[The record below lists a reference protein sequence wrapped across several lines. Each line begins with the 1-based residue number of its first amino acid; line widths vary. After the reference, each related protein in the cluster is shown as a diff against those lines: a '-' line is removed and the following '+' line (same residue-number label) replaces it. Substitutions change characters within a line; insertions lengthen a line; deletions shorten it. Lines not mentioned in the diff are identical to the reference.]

1 MAKGTLQI
9 DLLGTSFSIKADEDT
24 AYLEKILGYYKRIV
38 SQIEAGGALS
48 DPLKISILAGIML
61 SDELYKAKGR
71 SLKLQ
76 AALENNTTDEEA
88 DRITKNLIEK
98 IDRALK

>member
-1 MAKGTLQI
+1 MAKGSLQI

-24 AYLEKILGYYKRIV
+24 SYLEQILGYYKRIV
-38 SQIEAGGALS
+38 NQIEKGGALT

-71 SLKLQ
+71 SVKYQ
-76 AALENNTTDEEA
+76 TALENNSVDVEA
-88 DRITKNLIEK
+88 DKITKSLIEK
-98 IDRALK
+98 LDKVLQ

>member
-24 AYLEKILGYYKRIV
+24 SYLEKILGYYKRIV
-38 SQIEAGGALS
+38 NQIEAGGALT

-71 SLKLQ
+71 SLKFQ
-76 AALENNTTDEEA
+76 AALENNSTDEEA
-88 DRITKNLIEK
+88 ERITKTLIEK
-98 IDRALK
+98 IDKVLK

>member
-24 AYLEKILGYYKRIV
+24 SYLEKILGYYKRIV
-38 SQIEAGGALS
+38 NQIEAGGALT

-71 SLKLQ
+71 SLKFQ
-76 AALENNTTDEEA
+76 AALENNSTDEEA
-88 DRITKNLIEK
+88 DRITKTLIEK
-98 IDRALK
+98 LDKVLK

>member
-38 SQIEAGGALS
+38 KQIEDGGSLS
-48 DPLKISILAGIML
+48 DPLKISILAGVML
-61 SDELYKAKGR
+61 SDELYKAKSR
-71 SLKLQ
+71 SIKFQ
-76 AALENNTTDEEA
+76 TALENNSTDQEA
-88 DRITKNLIEK
+88 DRITKSLIEK
-98 IDRALK
+98 IDRVLK

>member
-1 MAKGTLQI
+1 MAKGSLQI

-24 AYLEKILGYYKRIV
+24 SYLEQILGYYKRIV
-38 SQIEAGGALS
+38 NQIEKGGALS

-71 SLKLQ
+71 SVKYQ
-76 AALENNTTDEEA
+76 KALENNSVDDEA
-88 DRITKNLIEK
+88 DKITKSLIEK
-98 IDRALK
+98 LDKVLQ

>member
-9 DLLGTSFSIKADEDT
+9 DLLGTTFSIKADEDT
-24 AYLEKILGYYKRIV
+24 SYLEQILGYYKRIV
-38 SQIEAGGALS
+38 NQIENGGALT

-71 SLKLQ
+71 SLKFQ
-76 AALENNTTDEEA
+76 AALENNSADDEA
-88 DRITKNLIEK
+88 DRLTKTLIEK
-98 IDRALK
+98 IDKVLK

>member
-24 AYLEKILGYYKRIV
+24 SYLEQILGYYKRIV
-38 SQIEAGGALS
+38 NQIEAGGALS

-61 SDELYKAKGR
+61 SDELYKVKGR
-71 SLKLQ
+71 SLKFQ
-76 AALENNTTDEEA
+76 AALENNSSDLEA
-88 DRITKNLIEK
+88 ERITKNLIEK
-98 IDRALK
+98 IDRVLK

>member
-24 AYLEKILGYYKRIV
+24 SYLEQILGYYKRIV
-38 SQIEAGGALS
+38 NQIEAGGALS

-71 SLKLQ
+71 SLKFQ
-76 AALENNTTDEEA
+76 AALENSSSDLEA
-88 DRITKNLIEK
+88 ERITKNLIEK
-98 IDRALK
+98 IDKVLK

>member
-9 DLLGTSFSIKADEDT
+9 DLLGTSFSIKADEET
-24 AYLEKILGYYKRIV
+24 AYLEQILGYYKRIV
-38 SQIEAGGALS
+38 NQIEAGGALN

-71 SLKLQ
+71 SVKYQ
-76 AALENNTTDEEA
+76 AALENNSVDEEA
-88 DRITKNLIEK
+88 DRITKSLIEK
-98 IDRALK
+98 IDKALR

>member
-61 SDELYKAKGR
+61 SDELY
-71 SLKLQ
+71 
-76 AALENNTTDEEA
+76 NTTDEEA

>member
-24 AYLEKILGYYKRIV
+24 SYLEQILGYYKRIV
-38 SQIEAGGALS
+38 TQIEAGGALS

-71 SLKLQ
+71 SIKFQ
-76 AALENNTTDEEA
+76 NALENNTADEEA
-88 DRITKNLIEK
+88 ERITKSLIEK
-98 IDRALK
+98 IDNILK

>member
-9 DLLGTSFSIKADEDT
+9 DILGTSFSIKADEDT
-24 AYLEKILGYYKRIV
+24 SYLEKILGYYKRIV
-38 SQIEAGGALS
+38 NQIEAGGALT

-71 SLKLQ
+71 SLKFQ
-76 AALENNTTDEEA
+76 AALENNSTDEEA
-88 DRITKNLIEK
+88 DRITKTLIEK
-98 IDRALK
+98 IDKVLK

>member
-24 AYLEKILGYYKRIV
+24 SYLEQILGYYKRIV
-38 SQIEAGGALS
+38 NQIETGGALT

-71 SLKLQ
+71 SLKFQ
-76 AALENNTTDEEA
+76 AALENNSADEEA
-88 DRITKNLIEK
+88 DRITKALIEK
-98 IDRALK
+98 IDKVLK

>member
-24 AYLEKILGYYKRIV
+24 SYLEKILGYYKRIV
-38 SQIEAGGALS
+38 NQIEAGGALT

-71 SLKLQ
+71 LLKFQ
-76 AALENNTTDEEA
+76 TALENNSTDEEA
-88 DRITKNLIEK
+88 DRITKTLIEK
-98 IDRALK
+98 IDKVLK

>member
-9 DLLGTSFSIKADEDT
+9 DLLGTSFSIKADEDSS
-24 AYLEKILGYYKRIV
+24 YLEKILGYYKRIV
-38 SQIEAGGALS
+38 NQIEAGGALT

-71 SLKLQ
+71 SLKFQ
-76 AALENNTTDEEA
+76 AALENNSTDEEA
-88 DRITKNLIEK
+88 DRITKTLIEK
-98 IDRALK
+98 IDKVLK